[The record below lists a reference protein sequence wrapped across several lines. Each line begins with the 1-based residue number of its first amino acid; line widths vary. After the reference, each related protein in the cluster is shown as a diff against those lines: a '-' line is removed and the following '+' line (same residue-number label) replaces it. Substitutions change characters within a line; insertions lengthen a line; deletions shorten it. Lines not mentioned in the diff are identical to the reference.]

1 MKSIRLILFFLIGS
15 FFLQAQNSSFRGR
28 ILTHDGQ
35 PAEHVSVIVKGTDK
49 ATTSDGSGE
58 YLLQHLKGGKYTV
71 LYSYIGLQTQ
81 QKTVELTNGVQTV
94 VDDVIL
100 AEDSKKL
107 KEVEVVAHKRNPFS
121 EKTSQLVAK
130 LPLTDMENPQ
140 VYNTIPKAL
149 LKEQVVT
156 NLNSALSNATG
167 ITRLWE
173 STGRGTDGAEYYSMR
188 GFSLQPTIVNGVAN
202 INNGALDPANIENIE
217 VIKGPSGTLYGGNLI
232 YYGGLI
238 NINTKKPY
246 DTFGGEL
253 GYITGSYDLQRVTAD
268 INTPLSPKVSLRI
281 NAAYHSENSF
291 QDAGTTKSFFI
302 APSFKFKASD
312 RLTFLINTE
321 YKSGEKANVPML
333 FLSRYSTLSFSD
345 MSLFENNY
353 KKSYTS
359 NSLTIQNP
367 TFGIQSQALYKIG
380 NGWNSQTIL
389 STGSTKTDGYYQYL
403 WDLANG
409 SDFIRYI
416 SKRNGQT
423 NTMDVQQNFM
433 GDHKFGLFRNRVV
446 VGVDYL
452 QKEIQNNSTG
462 WVGDGTVSLKN
473 QTDTGVLT
481 TQSVDALLVSSQEGV
496 SSATTKVWSGYVSD
510 VLNFTPQL
518 SALVGLRVDNFS
530 GTSTENTKSQTTA
543 SHKLGL
549 VYQPL
554 LDKVS
559 VFGNY
564 MNGFTNLDPVEVSD
578 VNGQNATTKILKPER
593 ANQWE
598 VGVKTNL
605 YKDRLSLTASYYN
618 ILVSDKSM
626 TDPNNVNNVIQDG
639 EVESKGVEI
648 SLIAN
653 PIAGLNI
660 ITGFSHNDNKV
671 TKDAADGGY
680 LGMRTE
686 ESGPADLFNLW
697 MSYKPE
703 FDALKGWEIGFG
715 SNYASKYS
723 TLNRSTTGSFTLPS
737 YTIFNAMISYGADNY
752 SITLKADN
760 IGNKKYYSGWSTV
773 TPQKLR
779 TISLALNYKF

>member
-58 YLLQHLKGGKYTV
+58 YLLQHLKSGKYTV

-403 WDLANG
+403 WYLANG

-433 GDHKFGLFRNRVV
+433 GDHKFGQFRNRVV

-481 TQSVDALLVSSQEGV
+481 TQGVDALLVSSQEAV
-496 SSATTKVWSGYVSD
+496 SSATTKIWSGYVSD

-653 PIAGLNI
+653 PIDGLNI
-660 ITGFSHNDNKV
+660 ITGYSHNDNKV

-680 LGMRTE
+680 LGLRTE

-697 MSYKPE
+697 ISYKPE
-703 FDALKGWEIGFG
+703 FDALKGWGIGFG
-715 SNYASKYS
+715 SNYASKYN
-723 TLNRSTTGSFTLPS
+723 TLNRNTTGSFTLPS
-737 YTIFNAMISYGADNY
+737 YTIFNAMISYSADNY